1 MSEISAEEK
10 YKQFLCH
17 LLYIL
22 SKGVIRVSQ
31 RDLNSTIASSPLSQ
45 QIIDIMGT
53 EEYIAPETLE
63 DTDVSYA
70 SDLWSLGV
78 IMFQMLEGK
87 TPFIGRTSF
96 ETY

>member
-1 MSEISAEEK
+1 MSRNYS
-10 YKQFLCH
+10 L
-17 LLYIL
+17 
-22 SKGVIRVSQ
+22 V
-31 RDLNSTIASSPLSQ
+31 
-45 QIIDIMGT
+45 GT